1 MPEKPG
7 ITSLFRRS
15 EIEKTTDSCSVCQ
28 EEINFF
34 GMYHHMRVHHP
45 EEFPAWLL
53 WAAGVI
59 IALVLPFVLLVVYVI
74 FYGTSGAV
82 PVIVLVVALMII
94 AQAVIGKLGKDW
106 ERKVNQQWA
115 VAHPISS
122 KTKPKRGRKS

>member
-1 MPEKPG
+1 LPEKLR

-53 WAAGVI
+53 WAAAVI
-59 IALVLPFVLLVVYVI
+59 VALALPIVVLVVYVI
-74 FYGTSGAV
+74 LYGTSDAV
-82 PVIVLVVALMII
+82 PILVLTAALMII
-94 AQAVIGKLGKDW
+94 AQAVIDKIGKDW
-106 ERKVNQQWA
+106 ERKVNQKWA
-115 VAHPISS
+115 AAHPISS
-122 KTKPKRGRKS
+122 KTKSKRGRRG